1 MRTTLRV
8 GQLMGSSSLPVQG
21 PAHIPFKQVTLAC
34 TLKVQGR
41 TEPWTWLPAAR
52 EHRGDCSRGSTASN
66 QLALTCHDFYAKLV
80 TSQNAA
86 CCRCCFL
93 IIGCMTYTNAWPFNW
108 PYYATPLSYSN
119 TTISLWSPDLFR
131 QLRNILRRETPQF
144 KWMHEK
150 ICYVI

>member
-93 IIGCMTYTNAWPFNW
+93 IIGCMTYTGHLTGHTMLRLLVILIRQYPCDLPTYLGNFE
-108 PYYATPLSYSN
+108 
-119 TTISLWSPDLFR
+119 ISSDERHRSL
-131 QLRNILRRETPQF
+131 NECM
-144 KWMHEK
+144 KK
-150 ICYVI
+150 YVT